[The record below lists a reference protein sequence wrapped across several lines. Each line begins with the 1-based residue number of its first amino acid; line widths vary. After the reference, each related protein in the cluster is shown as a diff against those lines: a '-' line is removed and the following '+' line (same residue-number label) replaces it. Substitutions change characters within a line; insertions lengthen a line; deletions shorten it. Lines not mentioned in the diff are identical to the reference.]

1 MTGSAS
7 CEEVVLRSLGE
18 DLTKPEFWA
27 TAIKSMELQ
36 LEAYEKLPLPA

>member
-7 CEEVVLRSLGE
+7 CEAVVKKTLGE

-27 TAIKSMELQ
+27 TAIRAMEPT
-36 LEAYEKLPLPA
+36 LEAYEKLA